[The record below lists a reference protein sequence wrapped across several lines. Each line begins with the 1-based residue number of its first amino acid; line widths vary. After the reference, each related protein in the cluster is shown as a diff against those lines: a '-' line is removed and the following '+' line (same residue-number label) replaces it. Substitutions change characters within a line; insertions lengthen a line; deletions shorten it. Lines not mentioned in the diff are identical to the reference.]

1 MQRFLTAA
9 VAIPVSLAAL
19 FLLPP
24 WGWFVLMA
32 VVIDWAA
39 FEYLH
44 IVRPRAPR
52 APLAVLLGLVPLAAV
67 AMGGIGTALAD
78 GAATPQVRLLVLS
91 GPLVI
96 AVGLGTLLLLS
107 RTPLE
112 ETLPA
117 LGILSFGT
125 VYFALPIAS
134 LYLLRVTDPWLIC
147 LLMAIVW
154 LGDTAAYYVGS
165 RYGRHRMAPVIS
177 PKKSWEGAA
186 ASFAIAVLAAAVWSW
201 FRMGGRIDPGIL
213 AVSAVTA
220 AAAQTGD
227 LVESMI
233 KRGTGVKDSGTV
245 LPGHG
250 GMFDRMDAML
260 FAAPVLL
267 FGHWLLESLRAFGR
281 SV

>member
-9 VAIPVSLAAL
+9 IGTPIVLLAL
-19 FLLPP
+19 FRLPP
-24 WGWFVLMA
+24 WVWFAFMALVL
-32 VVIDWAA
+32 DWAA
-39 FEYLH
+39 WEYLQ

-52 APLAVLLGLVPLAAV
+52 APLHVLLVLVPVAAW
-67 AMGGIGTALAD
+67 ALALAD
-78 GAATPQVRLLVLS
+78 GAQVPQMRLLLLS

-112 ETLPA
+112 ETIPA

-125 VYFALPIAS
+125 PYFALPIAS
-134 LYLLRVTDPWLIC
+134 LYLLRQIDPWVIV

-165 RYGRHRMAPVIS
+165 RFGRHKMAPVIS

-186 ASFAIAVLAAAVWSW
+186 ASFGVALVAAAVWNYC
-201 FRMGGRIDPGIL
+201 RLGRFDPGLL
-213 AVSAVTA
+213 AVA
-220 AAAQTGD
+220 AATAVAAQIGD

-233 KRGTGVKDSGTV
+233 KRGTGVKDSGSV

-250 GMFDRMDAML
+250 GLLDRMDAML

-267 FGHWLLESLRAFGR
+267 FGLWLLRAEVVPR
-281 SV
+281 

>member
-1 MQRFLTAA
+1 MKRLLTAA
-9 VAIPVSLAAL
+9 VATPVALAAL

-24 WGWFVLMA
+24 WGWFLVAA
-32 VVIDWAA
+32 VVIEWAA

-44 IVRPRAPR
+44 VVRARAPK
-52 APLAVLLGLVPLAAV
+52 APLAILLVLVPLAAI
-67 AMGGIGTALAD
+67 AMGAALSG
-78 GAATPQVRLLVLS
+78 GASIPQVRLLLLS

-96 AVGLGTLLLLS
+96 SVAIGTLLLLS

-117 LGILSFGT
+117 LGILSFGIP
-125 VYFALPIAS
+125 YFALPIAS
-134 LYLLRVTDPWLIC
+134 LYLLRLADPWLVF

-154 LGDTAAYYVGS
+154 LGDSAAYYVGS
-165 RYGRHRMAPVIS
+165 KFGRHKLAPVIS

-186 ASFAIAVLAAAVWSW
+186 ASFAIAMVAAGVWSW
-201 FRMGGRIDPGIL
+201 FRLGRLDPGIL

-220 AAAQTGD
+220 VTAQIGD

-233 KRGTGVKDSGTV
+233 KRGVGIKDSGSV

-250 GMFDRMDAML
+250 GMLDRMDAMI

-267 FGHWLLESLRAFGR
+267 FGLWLLESLGTSSR
-281 SV
+281 SL

>member
-1 MQRFLTAA
+1 MQRLLTAA
-9 VAIPVSLAAL
+9 VGTFVALASL
-19 FLLPP
+19 FLMPA
-24 WGWFVLMA
+24 WGWFLVVA

-39 FEYLH
+39 FEYFQ
-44 IVRPRAPR
+44 IVRPRAPK
-52 APLAVLLGLVPLAAV
+52 APLAILVALVPV
-67 AMGGIGTALAD
+67 AALAI
-78 GAATPQVRLLVLS
+78 AAALSGGVAIPQIRLLLLS

-96 AVGLGTLLLLS
+96 SVVLGTLLLLS

-112 ETLPA
+112 ETIPA
-117 LGILSFGT
+117 LGILGFGLP
-125 VYFALPIAS
+125 YFALPIAS
-134 LYLLRVTDPWLIC
+134 LYLLRVIDPWLVF

-154 LGDTAAYYVGS
+154 LGDSAAYYVG
-165 RYGRHRMAPVIS
+165 RRFGRHKMAPVVS

-186 ASFAIAVLAAAVWSW
+186 ASFATALLAAGVWSW
-201 FRMGGRIDPGIL
+201 FRLGGRIDPGIL

-220 AAAQTGD
+220 VAAQIGD

-233 KRGTGVKDSGTV
+233 KRGTGVKDSGSV

-250 GMFDRMDAML
+250 GMLDRLDAML

-267 FGHWLLESLRAFGR
+267 FGLWLLESLTASGR